1 MDETRQICTFHVDEH
16 FFGVPVERVQ
26 EIITSPQITHVPLA
40 HDAIDGVINLRGQL
54 LVAMDLRRRL
64 GLKAREQ
71 ERHCKVNV
79 VLRTGDSAVAI
90 GVDSIDDVLDLEH
103 GLLDPP
109 PETLP
114 ELLRSQLTGVYRLE
128 GRLLLF
134 LDVEETVDVTSGT

>member
-26 EIITSPQITHVPLA
+26 EIITSPQITNVPLA
-40 HDAIDGVINLRGQL
+40 HNAINGVINLRGQL

-64 GLKAREQ
+64 GLKARKQ
-71 ERHCKVNV
+71 ERRSKVNV
-79 VLRTGDSAVAI
+79 VLRTGDSAVAVR
-90 GVDSIDDVLDLEH
+90 VDSIDDVLELER

-134 LDVEETVDVTSGT
+134 LDVEAAVDVMSAT